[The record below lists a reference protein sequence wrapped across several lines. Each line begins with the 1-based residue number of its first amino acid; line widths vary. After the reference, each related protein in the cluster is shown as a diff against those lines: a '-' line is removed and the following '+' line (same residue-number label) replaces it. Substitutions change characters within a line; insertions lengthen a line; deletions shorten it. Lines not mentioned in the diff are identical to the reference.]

1 LGRKARW
8 AIGAAALAVVLAGV
22 VVAYVLVRAQ
32 WFPRRYRALVREA
45 AEEFGLDPL
54 LVAALVHR
62 ESGFRP
68 EARSR
73 AGARGLMQ
81 LMPATAEE
89 VAGKLGLDGYSE
101 AMLEEPRVNLRLGCA
116 YLRELLDRFGGD
128 ERVALAAYNAGYGK
142 VDRWLKEARGDVE
155 RMMEECA
162 FPETRRYVHDVLG
175 TRWVLRRLD
184 SIRAF

>member
-1 LGRKARW
+1 M
-8 AIGAAALAVVLAGV
+8 AIVLALAVAALAAGYAVL
-22 VVAYVLVRAQ
+22 RAQ
-32 WFPRRYRALVREA
+32 WFPRRYRGLVREA

-54 LVAALVHR
+54 LVAALVHH
-62 ESGFRP
+62 ESRFRP

-128 ERVALAAYNAGYGK
+128 ERVALAAYNAGRGK
-142 VDRWLKEARGDVE
+142 VDRWLEEARGDVE

-184 SIRAF
+184 SIMAF